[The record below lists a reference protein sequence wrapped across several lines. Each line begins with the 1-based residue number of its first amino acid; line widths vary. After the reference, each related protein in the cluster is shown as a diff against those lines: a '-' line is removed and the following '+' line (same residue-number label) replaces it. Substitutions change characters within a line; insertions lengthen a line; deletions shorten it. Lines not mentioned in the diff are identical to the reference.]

1 MFFIITLRIEMQYV
15 LLCWRFHDARRQ
27 MAVRKTLCR
36 KGKAWLINYK
46 FEVLRSIA
54 VTTSTMN
61 RKCF

>member
-1 MFFIITLRIEMQYV
+1 MQYV

-46 FEVLRSIA
+46 FEVLGSIA
-54 VTTSTMN
+54 VTTSTIN